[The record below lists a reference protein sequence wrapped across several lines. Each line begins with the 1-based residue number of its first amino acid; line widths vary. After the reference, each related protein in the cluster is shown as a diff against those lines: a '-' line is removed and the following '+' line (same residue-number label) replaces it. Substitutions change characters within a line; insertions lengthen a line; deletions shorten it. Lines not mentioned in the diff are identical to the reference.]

1 MISFKVLYIQ
11 LTGFGDI
18 FWKGRKSKL
27 FPLFGVRSSSRV
39 SAWSLGPMLFLIFIE
54 YISDGVTADTL
65 VDVDDSKVKDNV
77 KTNED
82 VEKLQEKPNKI

>member
-1 MISFKVLYIQ
+1 
-11 LTGFGDI
+11 
-18 FWKGRKSKL
+18 
-27 FPLFGVRSSSRV
+27 
-39 SAWSLGPMLFLIFIE
+39 MLFLIFIE
-54 YISDGVTADTL
+54 DISDGVTADTL